1 MSQMKT
7 AIVYS
12 HSAKK
17 TALVANQ
24 IKAMASMKGIE
35 DLNVDELSVE
45 KLMDYDRLII
55 GVSTW
60 FDGELPRNWD
70 ELVPAIEDL
79 NFNNKKVAIFGNG
92 NQVGYPENFGDAVGI
107 MADLFESLGAEII
120 GKTSIEGYTFEASRA
135 LRGKFLAGLVLD
147 FENQHQLNEERIKS
161 WVNSL

>member
-45 KLMDYDRLII
+45 KLMDYDLSLIHI
-55 GVSTW
+55 SEPTR
-60 FDGELPRNWD
+60 P
-70 ELVPAIEDL
+70 
-79 NFNNKKVAIFGNG
+79 
-92 NQVGYPENFGDAVGI
+92 Y
-107 MADLFESLGAEII
+107 
-120 GKTSIEGYTFEASRA
+120 
-135 LRGKFLAGLVLD
+135 
-147 FENQHQLNEERIKS
+147 
-161 WVNSL
+161 